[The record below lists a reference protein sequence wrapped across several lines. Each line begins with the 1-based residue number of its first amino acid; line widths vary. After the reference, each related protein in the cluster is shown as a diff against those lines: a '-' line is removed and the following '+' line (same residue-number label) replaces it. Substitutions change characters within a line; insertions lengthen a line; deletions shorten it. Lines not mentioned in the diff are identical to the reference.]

1 MKQLTLLISALAIIY
16 ANAFTQGCLP
26 QGITFT
32 TQEQIDNFQTNYPG
46 CTEIEGD
53 VTIQGSGINNLNG
66 LSVLT
71 LIEGDVWIG
80 GNNSLTNLIGLE
92 SLTNLEGNLSIIE
105 NSSLIS
111 LTGLESLNSTVGYIS
126 IYGNNA
132 LTSLTGLEGL
142 TSIGWMLVIDFNN
155 ALTSLTGLDNLTEV
169 GGFLAIGI
177 NSGNHSLTSL
187 TGLENLT
194 SIEGGLGLYYN
205 ISLTS
210 LTGLESL
217 ISIAGEL
224 YIENNN
230 SLTDLTGLE
239 NIAAGSISDLY
250 IVNNASLSSCE
261 VKSICDYLA
270 APNGDIEIY
279 NNASGC
285 NSKAQVIEACEAS
298 GIEEIL
304 SESELMLTPNPFTD
318 QLIAEFA
325 LKIPGL
331 VSIEIFNAIGTKV
344 AELHHGQLPAGQQ
357 QFTWHAGHLPKGL
370 YFCRVQ
376 AGEKTITQK
385 IIKVQ

>member
-1 MKQLTLLISALAIIY
+1 MKKIILLLAAFGLIY
-16 ANAFTQGCLP
+16 ANTFSQGCLP
-26 QGITFT
+26 EGITFT
-32 TQEQIDNFQTNYPG
+32 TQAQIDNFQTNYPG
-46 CTEIEGD
+46 CTVIEGD
-53 VTIQGSGINNLNG
+53 VTIQGSGISNLNG

-71 LIEGDVWIG
+71 SIEGDVWIG
-80 GNNSLTNLIGLE
+80 GNNSLTNLIGFE

-111 LTGLESLNSTVGYIS
+111 LTGLESLTSTVGYIS
-126 IYGNNA
+126 IYGNNS

-169 GGFLAIGI
+169 GGFLAIGTDG
-177 NSGNHSLTSL
+177 GNQ
-187 TGLENLT
+187 
-194 SIEGGLGLYYN
+194 
-205 ISLTS
+205 SLTS

-217 ISIAGEL
+217 ISISGEL
-224 YIENNN
+224 SIENNN
-230 SLTDLTGLE
+230 SLTDLTGLA
-239 NIAAGSISDLY
+239 NIASGSISDLY

-304 SESELMLTPNPFTD
+304 FEPEILLTPNPFTD
-318 QLIAEFA
+318 QLIVEFI
-325 LKIPGL
+325 LKTPGL
-331 VSIEIFNAIGTKV
+331 ICIEIFDAMGAKV
-344 AELHHGQLPAGQQ
+344 ADLHHGQLPAGQQ
-357 QFTWHAGHLPKGL
+357 QFTWHAGRLPKGL
-370 YFCRVQ
+370 YFCQVQ
-376 AGEKTITQK
+376 MGNEIRTQK